1 MLFEKIKYN
10 DGASFYPIK
19 ESETQNVEKELD
31 IIFPLELRNFYLNIG
46 YGFLK
51 NSEYNINRIM
61 DPESVRDFRLRKNDF
76 EFYPDIEVY
85 NDVEDGKVIFYEVNE
100 STLIS
105 IELCDK
111 EKNKIYLYDIKIAD
125 SLEEFLDKMLKNDSY
140 YLDILDLE

>member
-1 MLFEKIKYN
+1 MDNE
-10 DGASFYPIK
+10 
-19 ESETQNVEKELD
+19 NV
-31 IIFPLELRNFYLNIG
+31 
-46 YGFLK
+46 
-51 NSEYNINRIM
+51 
-61 DPESVRDFRLRKNDF
+61 
-76 EFYPDIEVY
+76 VY

-125 SLEEFLDKMLKNDSY
+125 SLEEFLDKMLENDSY

>member
-19 ESETQNVEKELD
+19 ESEIQNVEKELD

-111 EKNKIYLYDIKIAD
+111 EKNKIYLYNIKISD
-125 SLEEFLDKMLKNDSY
+125 SLEEFLDKMLENDSY

>member
-1 MLFEKIKYN
+1 MLFEKINYN

-19 ESETQNVEKELD
+19 ESEIQNVEKELD

-125 SLEEFLDKMLKNDSY
+125 SLEEFLDKMLENDSY
-140 YLDILDLE
+140 YLDILDLG

>member
-10 DGASFYPIK
+10 DGASFYPTK
-19 ESETQNVEKELD
+19 ESEIQNVEKELD